1 MLPAAERVGVWREIA
16 SGAKRVV
23 IGPRSA
29 VFAPLSDLGLVVVD
43 EEHETAYKQE
53 ETPRYHGRDV
63 AIYRAHLAGATVLL
77 GSATPSLESTRNAQT
92 GRYERITLARG
103 RELPPVERVDLRTS
117 PPGPA
122 RFLSP
127 QLLERIA
134 ETTAAG
140 AQTILL
146 LNRRGYAVFLLC
158 ESCGYVPRC
167 PHCSVTFTY
176 HLRGH
181 ALRCHYCGRSERAPV
196 RCPLCGAERFR
207 YKGTG
212 TQRVEEE
219 LLSAAPRLR
228 VARMDLDT
236 TRRRGAHG
244 EILRAFGR
252 GDIDC
257 LVGTQMIAKGLDFP
271 RVRLV
276 GVVSADTAL
285 HLPDFR
291 AAEKTFSLLVQVAGR
306 AGRGEGKGL
315 VLVQSWTPEHPAI
328 ALACRYDI
336 DGFVTAELAEREA
349 LRFPPFSSLIAVT
362 LAGPDAD
369 QVDADAV
376 AAAERLNAHPR
387 FREAFIELLGP
398 SPAAIAK
405 VRDRYRWQILLKSR
419 REHWRLAREILRETL
434 SKDVA
439 AAPGVQ
445 HAWRRH
451 KVDVTIDVDAQSLL

>member
-1 MLPAAERVGVWREIA
+1 
-16 SGAKRVV
+16 
-23 IGPRSA
+23 
-29 VFAPLSDLGLVVVD
+29 
-43 EEHETAYKQE
+43 
-53 ETPRYHGRDV
+53 
-63 AIYRAHLAGATVLL
+63 
-77 GSATPSLESTRNAQT
+77 
-92 GRYERITLARG
+92 
-103 RELPPVERVDLRTS
+103 
-117 PPGPA
+117 
-122 RFLSP
+122 
-127 QLLERIA
+127 
-134 ETTAAG
+134 
-140 AQTILL
+140 
-146 LNRRGYAVFLLC
+146 
-158 ESCGYVPRC
+158 
-167 PHCSVTFTY
+167 
-176 HLRGH
+176 
-181 ALRCHYCGRSERAPV
+181 
-196 RCPLCGAERFR
+196 
-207 YKGTG
+207 
-212 TQRVEEE
+212 
-219 LLSAAPRLR
+219 
-228 VARMDLDT
+228 MDLDT

-276 GVVSADTAL
+276 GVISADTAL

-369 QVDADAV
+369 QVDADAI